1 MNKCKLNIISNNDFI
16 FVVSKNIVPV
26 QAIFHKRSQ
35 NGKTNEAKKVYYFLQ
50 AFIRKKKDI
59 VPF

>member
-1 MNKCKLNIISNNDFI
+1 LYQKK
-16 FVVSKNIVPV
+16 IVPV
-26 QAIFHKRSQ
+26 EAIFYKRSQ

-59 VPF
+59 VPVYIFRHLHTLHF